1 MAANKN
7 GSSKGVTSK
16 QAGAKTTVSGVAKK
30 ETANEETVKSV
41 TVAVKA
47 ANDKASK
54 SKAAAASSA
63 AKTANDKAAKETAK
77 AAKSQVAAG
86 SSATKTSA
94 AVAKQA
100 ATKTSAASKS
110 ASSKAATKTAA
121 SKSAP
126 KSPAAKDAAQKTL
139 PRGTAAKAVGVK
151 AAAAKASS
159 KPPAAKAGKTADKAV
174 AVAEPVVSDRV
185 TLIKASHPVKPKAQ
199 SAAAESLGSGAVLTV
214 GDAVP
219 EFEALNH
226 AGELVKSS
234 SLAGKP
240 YVIYFYPK
248 DDTPGCTTEACG
260 FNEERAAFAERGLQV
275 IGVSP
280 DSPESHTR
288 FRKKHGL
295 EFTLLA
301 DTERKLVTRFGVW
314 KLKQNY
320 GREYW
325 GVERSTFLVD
335 KDGKIAQVWRGVRV
349 AGHVPAVLEAASRL

>member
-100 ATKTSAASKS
+100 ASKS
-110 ASSKAATKTAA
+110 ASSKAAATSAATKTAA